1 DRAEPLLAKM
11 TREPVAA
18 ASIGQVHRSTLPSGE
33 QVAVKVQ
40 YPGIDKAIAADF
52 RAAGAGTHFIQLLAP
67 GAGVPGVLREA
78 RAALLEECDYQR
90 EARYQDRFAQVYAG
104 HPTLWVPPTYGEYG
118 SRRVLTTRWVDG
130 LRLEAFIATQPS
142 QDQRDRV
149 GRALFEFYVGTLFRH
164 RLYNWDPHPGNY
176 LFLSDGKLAMLDY
189 GSTRDFDAAFVKKLA
204 ALTLA
209 VHADRPSVLHA
220 ALADLAMVSDFGD
233 YDYETA
239 RSLVRSFFG
248 PMLKDDV
255 VAVQRGEARPLK
267 DVMASKRQLLK
278 LHLPA
283 QIVFILRIRY
293 GLMAVLAQL
302 GARANWYQMERSWAE
317 HAVS

>member
-1 DRAEPLLAKM
+1 
-11 TREPVAA
+11 
-18 ASIGQVHRSTLPSGE
+18 
-33 QVAVKVQ
+33 
-40 YPGIDKAIAADF
+40 
-52 RAAGAGTHFIQLLAP
+52 
-67 GAGVPGVLREA
+67 
-78 RAALLEECDYQR
+78 
-90 EARYQDRFAQVYAG
+90 
-104 HPTLWVPPTYGEYG
+104 
-118 SRRVLTTRWVDG
+118 
-130 LRLEAFIATQPS
+130 
-142 QDQRDRV
+142 V

-302 GARANWYQMERSWAE
+302 GAHANWYQMERSWAE